1 MPRVNPQI
9 LAWARETAG
18 LSQVEAASKLG
29 FSDGKRA
36 SAVSKLAALE
46 TGEAEPTR
54 PQLVKMAQQYRRPL
68 LTFYLSQPP
77 AKGDRG
83 VDFRSLA
90 GDRAPA
96 SEADLDALVR
106 NVRARQSMVRA
117 ILEEMEEDVPI
128 PFVGSCSMSQGK
140 TTVLQS
146 LVSSLDLDLAT
157 YRKHRNAADAFNW
170 LRMGVESKGVFV
182 LIKGDLG
189 NYRTAI
195 DTEVFRGFSI
205 ADDIAPF
212 VIINDQDARPAW
224 SFTLLHEMVHLLLG
238 QSGVGST
245 RADSDIERFCD
256 DVAGEFLLP
265 THEVESLDFGD
276 STDLADVSD
285 RVAEFANQR
294 NLSRTMVAYRAYRCD
309 RIGREVYGRLSA
321 AFHQQWRADRERD
334 RRINRGREGGPSFY
348 VVRRHRLGDRL
359 TGLVRRALSSDEL
372 TTSKAARVLD
382 LKPGQV
388 PSVIGTPNR

>member
-54 PQLVKMAQQYRRPL
+54 PQLVRMAQQYRRPL

-83 VDFRSLA
+83 ADFRSLT
-90 GDRAPA
+90 GDRTPP

-117 ILEEMEEDVPI
+117 ILEELEEDVPI
-128 PFVGSCSMSQGK
+128 PFVGSCSMAQG
-140 TTVLQS
+140 TDTVLQS
-146 LVSSLDLDLAT
+146 LISSVGLDSAT
-157 YRKHRNAADAFNW
+157 YRKHRNAAAAFNW
-170 LRMGVESKGVFV
+170 LRMTVESKGVFV

-195 DTEVFRGFSI
+195 DIEVFRGFSI

-212 VIINDQDARPAW
+212 IVINDQDARPAW

-238 QSGVGST
+238 QTGVGSA

-256 DVAGEFLLP
+256 EVAGEFLLP
-265 THEVESLDFGD
+265 MHEIDSLDFCD
-276 STDLADVSD
+276 ASDFAEVSQ
-285 RVAEFANQR
+285 RVSEFANQR

-309 RIGREVYGRLSA
+309 RVDREVYGRLSA
-321 AFHQQWRADRERD
+321 AFRQQWRTDRERD
-334 RRINRGREGGPSFY
+334 RRINRDREGGPSYY

-359 TGLVRRALSSDEL
+359 TGLVRRATSSGEL
-372 TTSKAARVLD
+372 TISKAAKVLD

-388 PSVIGTPNR
+388 PLMIGTPGR